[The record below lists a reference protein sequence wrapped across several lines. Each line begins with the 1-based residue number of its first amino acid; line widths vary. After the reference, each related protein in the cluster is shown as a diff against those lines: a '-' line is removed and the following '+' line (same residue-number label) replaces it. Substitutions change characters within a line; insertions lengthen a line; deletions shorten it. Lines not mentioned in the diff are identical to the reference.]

1 MGGEAEG
8 GLGLHLHQPPAG
20 RHPVALGGSVCNNNI
35 VHRKSIRN
43 VRAGIKDMEERMLY
57 SICLIFINIYT
68 DHILQP

>member
-1 MGGEAEG
+1 MGGQAEG

-20 RHPVALGGSVCNNNI
+20 RHLVALGGSVCNNNI